1 MSNTTDRPGLTT
13 RRDLLRR
20 AFASGG
26 ALSAGGLAPLAAA
39 GPAAAPS
46 SRAVESPPGA
56 AGPAPLQIG
65 GIVFPRVDQIDLT
78 GPFEVLSRL
87 PNATFHVLWKDRKPV
102 PDVKGL
108 LLTPTLTF
116 DETPPLDVL
125 VVPGGWGQQE
135 LMDDETVLRFIR
147 RQAAC
152 SRYVFSVCTGALLCG
167 AAGLLKGVRATTHW
181 SAFHLLPYFGAVP
194 VDERV
199 VVTDRIVSAAGVTA
213 GLDGALRL
221 AAMLRGDRVAQQIQ
235 LGIQYAPQ
243 PPFNSGTP
251 ATAPPEVLAAARQAV
266 SRLTMARLETARRIA
281 ARLGVVAPE

>member
-1 MSNTTDRPGLTT
+1 MSNRMDQPGLTT
-13 RRDLLRR
+13 RRDVLRR
-20 AFASGG
+20 VLAAGGAFAAG
-26 ALSAGGLAPLAAA
+26 APAPLAAA
-39 GPAAAPS
+39 GEAAVLS

-56 AGPAPLQIG
+56 APLQIG

-87 PNATFHVLWKDRKPV
+87 PNATFHVLWKERKPV

-116 DETPPLDVL
+116 DEAPPLDVL

-147 RQAAC
+147 SQAAR

-199 VVTDRIVSAAGVTA
+199 VVTERIVSAAGVTA

-221 AAMLRGDRVAQQIQ
+221 AALLRGDRVAQQIQ

-243 PPFNSGTP
+243 PPFHSGTP
-251 ATAPPEVLAAARQAV
+251 ATAPPEVLAAERQAV
-266 SRLTMARLETARRIA
+266 SRLTTARLETARRCA
-281 ARLGVVAPE
+281 ARLGVVVPE